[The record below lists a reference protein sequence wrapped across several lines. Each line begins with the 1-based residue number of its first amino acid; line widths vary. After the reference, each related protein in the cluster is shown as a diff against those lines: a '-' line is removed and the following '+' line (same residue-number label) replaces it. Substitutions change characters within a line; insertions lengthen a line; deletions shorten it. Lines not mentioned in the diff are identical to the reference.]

1 MNDSYR
7 AGSRRL
13 QDRYDTRRLADRIDE
28 RFLSRGVIDDADRA
42 FIERMDMFFLATA
55 DAEGRPQCSYK
66 GGDPGFVR
74 VLDERT
80 VAFPNYDGNGMYL
93 SMGNL
98 LENPHVGMLFVDFV
112 AARPSRLRLNGIA
125 SIDERDEL
133 LPAYPGAQFVVRVK
147 ATQVFPN
154 CPRYIHRMAL
164 VERSRFVPRARLQA
178 PVPDWKRSSWACDV
192 LPASDAARAAGRTRE
207 P

>member
-1 MNDSYR
+1 MASTYHDGAR
-7 AGSRRL
+7 WL
-13 QDRYDTRRLADRIDE
+13 QDRFDTRRLGDRLDE
-28 RFLSRGVIDDADRA
+28 RFLQRPVIDSDDRA

-93 SMGNL
+93 SMGNVL
-98 LENPHVGMLFVDFV
+98 VNPNVGMLFIDFTSE
-112 AARPSRLRLNGIA
+112 RPSRLRLNGVA
-125 SIDERDEL
+125 SIDEHDPL
-133 LPAYPGAQFVVRVK
+133 AASWPGAQFVVRVE
-147 ATQVFPN
+147 AHQVFPN

-164 VERSRFVPRARLQA
+164 VERSRFVPREESEV
-178 PVPDWKRSSWACDV
+178 PVPDWKRTSWACDV
-192 LPASDAARAAGRTRE
+192 LPATDPARE
-207 P
+207 PSR